1 MQSMKYTDLN
11 FRLFQNPEGHPQ
23 PHDEGVPSLMIG
35 GGFIR
40 ATIAGERPSDIDIF
54 GPTRRTLKAAAMASP
69 SEGSAHHESDIRL
82 HQSWP
87 RPGFPCS
94 SSIGG
99 CSLTPR
105 P

>member
-1 MQSMKYTDLN
+1 
-11 FRLFQNPEGHPQ
+11 
-23 PHDEGVPSLMIG
+23 
-35 GGFIR
+35 
-40 ATIAGERPSDIDIF
+40 
-54 GPTRRTLKAAAMASP
+54 MASP